1 MPLAFIIGLGLRL
14 GFGMPGQNPSELRTG
29 SMNLIKKVGDLGRCC
44 RNRFLLFEKSS
55 RVDVFFWGV
64 GGWGG
69 SVMEMLLVGLFK
81 KKHIKKRLWTH
92 QVLG

>member
-1 MPLAFIIGLGLRL
+1 MLPNSF
-14 GFGMPGQNPSELRTG
+14 F
-29 SMNLIKKVGDLGRCC
+29 
-44 RNRFLLFEKSS
+44 LFEKSS
-55 RVDVFFWGV
+55 RVDVFFW